1 MSMFDDAVQAIRMG
15 DREEGRRLLE
25 EVLETDENNQEV
37 WLWLTAVV
45 DTDEDREVCLENV
58 LALNPNNALAKRSL
72 DALRAG
78 NFNAG
83 DIIRSAIQEEQREEE
98 GPEGASFIDEFRMA
112 DELDEGEDDELIM
125 PSTMS
130 KTKKSSKPAA
140 KKKGSGFKLN
150 PRLIVLAVLVLLII
164 CALGGVAVYNLV
176 GGVNEPSG
184 EQVEPEVPAGGGENP
199 PATEPAAIET
209 PAETP
214 TEASTPTKTPLELPT
229 AKPTDA
235 PTPTST
241 PVVLPTVGGSQ

>member
-1 MSMFDDAVQAIRMG
+1 MFDDAIQAIRMG
-15 DREEGRRLLE
+15 NKEEGRRLLE
-25 EVLETDENNQEV
+25 EVLETDENNQEI

-58 LALNPNNALAKRSL
+58 LALDPNNALAKRSL
-72 DALRAG
+72 DALKAG

-83 DIIRSAIQEEQREEE
+83 DIIRRVIQVEQREEE
-98 GPEGASFIDEFRMA
+98 EEEGASFIDEFRMA
-112 DELDEGEDDELIM
+112 DELDEDEADELIM
-125 PSTMS
+125 PSTMA

-140 KKKGSGFKLN
+140 KKKGIGFKLN

-164 CALGGVAVYNLV
+164 CALGGVAVYNLM
-176 GGVNEPSG
+176 GGGNEPSG
-184 EQVEPEVPAGGGENP
+184 GQVEPETPAGGGEVQ

-214 TEASTPTKTPLELPT
+214 TEISTPTRPSLELPT

-241 PVVLPTVGGSQ
+241 SVVLPTVGGSQ